1 MSFVP
6 WLEKTLY
13 QQKKAPTRNSIKTRL
28 SWNGFVTLVENFVS
42 AEESTHQMLDKDQ
55 TLLNEICN
63 FGGTFCI
70 SKRKHP
76 SDAQQRPDSLE

>member
-1 MSFVP
+1 
-6 WLEKTLY
+6 
-13 QQKKAPTRNSIKTRL
+13 
-28 SWNGFVTLVENFVS
+28 VENFVS